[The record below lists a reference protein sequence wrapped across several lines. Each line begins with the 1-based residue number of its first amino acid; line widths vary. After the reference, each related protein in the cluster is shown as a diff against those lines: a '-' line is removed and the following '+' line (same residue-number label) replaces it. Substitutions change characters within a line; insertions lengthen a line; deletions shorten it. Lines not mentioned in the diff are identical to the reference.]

1 MYPLRVPVSSD
12 EERAKTSLNFW
23 KGALL
28 MKTALTEP
36 AEMLAAK
43 DMVVMEDMAEGA
55 LPATTTAHQ
64 NQSMTER
71 HIQIGVDAASKLLA
85 SLLSGT
91 TADNV
96 AAFAVVDLSP
106 RTGDFGL
113 AVLHAIQDSL
123 VPVHYTACPE
133 DDEHADWLDWW
144 MKHKA
149 AELILT
155 GSLKP
160 TGVLLPPEE
169 PPAEELISLPPKPT
183 LSALVWADRQGE
195 SAAVRL
201 PEDVVTKWSSSA
213 EFTEPVNK
221 LLTSIADVSSD
232 PVVAPPVRQ
241 RPRIAEPTRSPA
253 APGGGSTDAACV
265 VDAIPVSQVPPLVHD
280 IKLLSARMKDLD
292 LALCVA
298 APAAPDSGALFI
310 ANRSE
315 ADVSIPAGT
324 LVAGFFTG
332 RWLQIV
338 QDGDALDP
346 TRDVAFKLD
355 SAYSPVLVGG
365 IVMTVGEALERAP
378 ARKVQY
384 HNLEPDPQPGSPGHF
399 RLSLKSE
406 VVYRCA
412 DLPAVKKEPEAD
424 GGDPALG
431 LSQAHAAPA
440 LPPSNWDTNRM
451 QIVWTVR
458 YHPAK
463 GLAPVRPQ
471 VLLKDSLFVKAQTA
485 VEL

>member
-1 MYPLRVPVSSD
+1 MYPLRVLVSSD

-71 HIQIGVDAASKLLA
+71 HIQIGLDAASKLLA

-123 VPVHYTACPE
+123 VPVHYIACPE

-144 MKHKA
+144 MKHKT

-169 PPAEELISLPPKPT
+169 PPAEELTCLPPKPT

-201 PEDVVTKWSSSA
+201 PEGVVAKWSSSA

-241 RPRIAEPTRSPA
+241 RPRIAEQTRSPA
-253 APGGGSTDAACV
+253 ARV
-265 VDAIPVSQVPPLVHD
+265 VDAIPVSQLPPLVHD
-280 IKLLSARMKDLD
+280 IKLLSARVKD

-332 RWLQIV
+332 RWMQIA

-346 TRDVAFKLD
+346 TRDVAFTLD

-365 IVMTVGEALERAP
+365 IVATPWSGRRP
-378 ARKVQY
+378 ARSSTTTWS
-384 HNLEPDPQPGSPGHF
+384 LIPSPA
-399 RLSLKSE
+399 RRATSLKNE

-431 LSQAHAAPA
+431 LSQAHAASA
-440 LPPSNWDTNRM
+440 LPPQQLGHESHADRLDRA
-451 QIVWTVR
+451 VPPGEGPGAGA
-458 YHPAK
+458 PAGPLE
-463 GLAPVRPQ
+463 GLPLREGPDGGGVVILTRRGR
-471 VLLKDSLFVKAQTA
+471 
-485 VEL
+485 

>member
-1 MYPLRVPVSSD
+1 MYPLRVLVSSD

-71 HIQIGVDAASKLLA
+71 HIQIGVGAASKLLA

-123 VPVHYTACPE
+123 VPVHYIACPE

-144 MKHKA
+144 MKHKT

-169 PPAEELISLPPKPT
+169 PPAEELTCLPPKPT

-201 PEDVVTKWSSSA
+201 PEDVVAKWSSSA
-213 EFTEPVNK
+213 EFTEPMNK

-241 RPRIAEPTRSPA
+241 RPRIAEQTRSPA

-280 IKLLSARMKDLD
+280 IKLLSARVKD

-298 APAAPDSGALFI
+298 APAAPDSGAVFI

-315 ADVSIPAGT
+315 ADVSIPGRLLHRPVDADRAGR
-324 LVAGFFTG
+324 G
-332 RWLQIV
+332 RPGPHPGRRLQIG
-338 QDGDALDP
+338 QRLLARP
-346 TRDVAFKLD
+346 RRRHRRD
-355 SAYSPVLVGG
+355 
-365 IVMTVGEALERAP
+365 ALERAP

-384 HNLEPDPQPGSPGHF
+384 HHLEPDPQPGSPGHF
-399 RLSLKSE
+399 PQERGG
-406 VVYRCA
+406 
-412 DLPAVKKEPEAD
+412 LPLRGPPSRQEGARGRRGRPRP
-424 GGDPALG
+424 GALTG
-431 LSQAHAAPA
+431 ARRVSTA
-440 LPPSNWDTNRM
+440 PPSNWDTNRM